1 MKRHTLA
8 FCALLLLASAVVSC
22 GKKSDPKSKTELI
35 SRKWKFSKVEST
47 PATTRDFS
55 AYTLSFDAGNFT
67 RTDGS
72 ASASGTW
79 KFAASETEIEF
90 ASGTPAKVKIIELTE
105 GTLTISYSQINSKQ
119 VTENITLYL
128 VPA

>member
-1 MKRHTLA
+1 MKRHTFA
-8 FCALLLLASAVVSC
+8 FCALLLLASAIVSC

-35 SRKWKFSKVEST
+35 SRKWKFSKAESK

-55 AYTLSFDAGNFT
+55 ACTLSFDAGNFT

-79 KFAASETEIEF
+79 KFAANETEIEF
-90 ASGTPAKVKIIELTE
+90 SSGSPAKVKIIDLTDSV
-105 GTLTISYSQINSKQ
+105 LTISYSQVNSKQ
-119 VTENITLYL
+119 VTENITLFL
-128 VPA
+128 IPA